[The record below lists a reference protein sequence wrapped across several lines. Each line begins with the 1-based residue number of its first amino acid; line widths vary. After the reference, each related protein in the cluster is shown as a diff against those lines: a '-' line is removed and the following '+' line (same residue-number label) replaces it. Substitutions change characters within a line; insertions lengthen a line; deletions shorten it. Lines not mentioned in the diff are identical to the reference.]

1 MDNDFTFL
9 VQLNPKQRDV
19 CISEN
24 NYVLTACPG
33 SGKTRTITYRLAYL
47 DKKYIPS
54 RLLNIAITYTN
65 RAADEIYSRL
75 DNMSIDESSI
85 WTGTIHQFCMHFIIR
100 PYAMYSEQLCHGYHI
115 VDEFIKKQYLA
126 EINSAL
132 RIHATQSDLFSNPII
147 KAAYRE
153 RLRSNKEID
162 FDMILE
168 LSDTLLSEH
177 PFIAENISHIIRSIH
192 VDEFQDTNA
201 LQYSIL
207 AKIVQANKK
216 INIMFVG
223 DANQAIYSGLGGI
236 AKTPEELAH
245 QFGVSFETANLTGC
259 YRSTQRIID
268 YYSNFEVVPSTIE
281 AISDIKNMQGT
292 IFYDHTIYKDDLPHK
307 IAQIIL
313 LHLSSGIPAHDI
325 CVVAPQWFQ
334 IYPLAKKLRD
344 ELPSV
349 NFDAPDIAP
358 FKYDPMNPFY
368 LLAKLFFTTP
378 GTNVRV
384 RKRIVSE
391 FSDILESE
399 YHVAFPEGYDTYS
412 LLKIINSAPKNT
424 NDGLMFYQQA
434 ITHVFQHLR
443 IPFEP
448 ETPLHKTYVSF
459 LKKTEDR
466 IRQFQLPYNCDDLYA
481 YFKERDG
488 VVINTIH
495 GIKGEEYTV
504 VIGYDLLNGH
514 LPNWN
519 IIKNKNETLKLLYVL
534 CSRAKSALYLFSE
547 TGRTTRTGHPLTS
560 TNELYNVRYHYDTA

>member
-75 DNMSIDESSI
+75 DSMSIDESSI

-115 VDEFIKKQYLA
+115 VDEFIKKQYLT

-368 LLAKLFFTTP
+368 LLAKIILHHP
-378 GTNVRV
+378 RN
-384 RKRIVSE
+384 KRSC
-391 FSDILESE
+391 
-399 YHVAFPEGYDTYS
+399 
-412 LLKIINSAPKNT
+412 
-424 NDGLMFYQQA
+424 
-434 ITHVFQHLR
+434 
-443 IPFEP
+443 
-448 ETPLHKTYVSF
+448 
-459 LKKTEDR
+459 KKE
-466 IRQFQLPYNCDDLYA
+466 NCL
-481 YFKERDG
+481 
-488 VVINTIH
+488 
-495 GIKGEEYTV
+495 
-504 VIGYDLLNGH
+504 
-514 LPNWN
+514 
-519 IIKNKNETLKLLYVL
+519 
-534 CSRAKSALYLFSE
+534 
-547 TGRTTRTGHPLTS
+547 
-560 TNELYNVRYHYDTA
+560 

>member
-24 NYVLTACPG
+24 NYVLTACHG

-75 DNMSIDESSI
+75 DSMSIDESSI

-245 QFGVSFETANLTGC
+245 SLG
-259 YRSTQRIID
+259 
-268 YYSNFEVVPSTIE
+268 
-281 AISDIKNMQGT
+281 
-292 IFYDHTIYKDDLPHK
+292 
-307 IAQIIL
+307 
-313 LHLSSGIPAHDI
+313 
-325 CVVAPQWFQ
+325 
-334 IYPLAKKLRD
+334 
-344 ELPSV
+344 SV
-349 NFDAPDIAP
+349 
-358 FKYDPMNPFY
+358 
-368 LLAKLFFTTP
+368 
-378 GTNVRV
+378 
-384 RKRIVSE
+384 
-391 FSDILESE
+391 
-399 YHVAFPEGYDTYS
+399 
-412 LLKIINSAPKNT
+412 LKQPT
-424 NDGLMFYQQA
+424 
-434 ITHVFQHLR
+434 
-443 IPFEP
+443 
-448 ETPLHKTYVSF
+448 
-459 LKKTEDR
+459 
-466 IRQFQLPYNCDDLYA
+466 
-481 YFKERDG
+481 
-488 VVINTIH
+488 
-495 GIKGEEYTV
+495 
-504 VIGYDLLNGH
+504 
-514 LPNWN
+514 
-519 IIKNKNETLKLLYVL
+519 
-534 CSRAKSALYLFSE
+534 
-547 TGRTTRTGHPLTS
+547 
-560 TNELYNVRYHYDTA
+560 